1 VNTVLQH
8 CYAVEKNSR
17 LCNLGSVEKRKRL
30 ARGSVRPLRNHLQ
43 RRFDLRPPV
52 LLEVL
57 TIGSAV

>member
-30 ARGSVRPLRNHLQ
+30 AEKKCPSPAK
-43 RRFDLRPPV
+43 PPIKGV
-52 LLEVL
+52 L
-57 TIGSAV
+57 ICAHSYS